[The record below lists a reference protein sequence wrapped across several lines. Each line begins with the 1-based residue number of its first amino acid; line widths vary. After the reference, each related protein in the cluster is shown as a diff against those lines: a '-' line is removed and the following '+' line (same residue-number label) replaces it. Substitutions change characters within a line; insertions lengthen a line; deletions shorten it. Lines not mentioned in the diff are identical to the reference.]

1 MKHTVLNESKNVVN
15 LPEIKFH
22 RHLMTKD
29 GILSFEDA
37 SRVKSILEMPI
48 PTDAPGVRRLCAL
61 VQYMTKFLSDLS
73 AVLEP
78 IHALTRKGAEFIWTT
93 VRRGFHKSVC

>member
-1 MKHTVLNESKNVVN
+1 MKHIVLNESKTVVN

-29 GILSFEDA
+29 GVKPDA
-37 SRVKSILEMPI
+37 SRVKSILEMPS

-78 IHALTRKGAEFIWTT
+78 IHALTRKGAEFIWTS